1 MKRKVLV
8 QSCKSKANN
17 KAYKAKT
24 SINNKIIH
32 YIISKVASSRE
43 YENRKISI
51 IQKRVYM
58 NVCACVLK
66 GWWLIVCVCECGYE
80 DVIVFFLTNLKDM
93 KRFCSVSQE
102 KKNPRLFFPIHQQKS
117 PRNYHV
123 NMMYMCLC
131 SYVSVGVP
139 PGVNWKYHP
148 PGAL

>member
-51 IQKRVYM
+51 IQKMSIYE
-58 NVCACVLK
+58 C
-66 GWWLIVCVCECGYE
+66 VCVCFE
-80 DVIVFFLTNLKDM
+80 
-93 KRFCSVSQE
+93 R
-102 KKNPRLFFPIHQQKS
+102 
-117 PRNYHV
+117 
-123 NMMYMCLC
+123 MMPNRMC
-131 SYVSVGVP
+131 V
-139 PGVNWKYHP
+139 
-148 PGAL
+148 

>member
-51 IQKRVYM
+51 IQKRVL
-58 NVCACVLK
+58 NVCFERMMANSMCV
-66 GWWLIVCVCECGYE
+66 
-80 DVIVFFLTNLKDM
+80 
-93 KRFCSVSQE
+93 
-102 KKNPRLFFPIHQQKS
+102 
-117 PRNYHV
+117 
-123 NMMYMCLC
+123 
-131 SYVSVGVP
+131 
-139 PGVNWKYHP
+139 
-148 PGAL
+148 